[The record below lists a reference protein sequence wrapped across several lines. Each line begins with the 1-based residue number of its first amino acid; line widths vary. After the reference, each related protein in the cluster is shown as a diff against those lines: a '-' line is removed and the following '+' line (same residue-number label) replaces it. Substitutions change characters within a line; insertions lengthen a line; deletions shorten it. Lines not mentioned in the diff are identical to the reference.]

1 MPRNRRIG
9 YTTGENRRLNGD
21 PLRIAL
27 ERLRRDFPGKSRSWV
42 KRALFRLPYVREVRD
57 GLYVVEGV
65 RELGDWKPLYQ
76 VWWSTREGRWECTCY
91 YSTFGWR
98 RRRGICTHVA
108 SVLLYRRFKRAV
120 EAVENRHVYFAS
132 AEVECVDVKV
142 RGALEHR
149 VVPLEQSGT
158 ILDFGKRRRFAVYV
172 VSAEPEVEI
181 LCDNA
186 PVKLQG
192 VKVSYKVAKALLQD
206 AQRGDAP

>member
-1 MPRNRRIG
+1 VSRANRR
-9 YTTGENRRLNGD
+9 ND

-42 KRALFRLPYVREVRD
+42 KRALLRLPYVREVRE

-76 VWWSTREGRWECTCY
+76 VWWSEREKRWECTCY
-91 YSTFGWR
+91 YSTWGWR

-120 EAVENRHVYFAS
+120 EAVENRPVYFAS
-132 AEVECVDVKV
+132 AEVECIDVKV
-142 RGALEHR
+142 GGVLEYR
-149 VVPLEQSGT
+149 VVPLERSGT
-158 ILDFGKRRRFAVYV
+158 ILDFGKRRKFAVYV
-172 VSAEPEVEI
+172 MSAEPEVEI

-186 PVKLQG
+186 SLKLQG

>member
-1 MPRNRRIG
+1 VSRANKRI
-9 YTTGENRRLNGD
+9 D

-27 ERLRRDFPGKSRSWV
+27 ERLRQDFPGKSRSWI
-42 KRALFRLPYVREVRD
+42 KRALLRLPYVHEVRE

-76 VWWSTREGRWECTCY
+76 VWWSEREGRWECTCY
-91 YSTFGWR
+91 YSTWGWR

-120 EAVENRHVYFAS
+120 EAVENRPVYFAS
-132 AEVECVDVKV
+132 AEVECADVRV
-142 RGALEHR
+142 SGSLEHR
-149 VVPLEQSGT
+149 VVPLERSGT
-158 ILDFGKRRRFAVYV
+158 ILDFEKRRRFAVYV

-186 PVKLQG
+186 SLKLQG

>member
-9 YTTGENRRLNGD
+9 YTTGKNRRPNGD

-27 ERLRRDFPGKSRSWV
+27 DRLRRDFPGKSRSWV
-42 KRALFRLPYVREVRD
+42 KRALFRLPHVREVRE

-76 VWWSTREGRWECTCY
+76 VWWSAREGRGECTCY

-120 EAVENRHVYFAS
+120 EAVENRPVYFAS

-149 VVPLEQSGT
+149 VVPLEQSDT
-158 ILDFGKRRRFAVYV
+158 ILDCGKRRRFAVYV